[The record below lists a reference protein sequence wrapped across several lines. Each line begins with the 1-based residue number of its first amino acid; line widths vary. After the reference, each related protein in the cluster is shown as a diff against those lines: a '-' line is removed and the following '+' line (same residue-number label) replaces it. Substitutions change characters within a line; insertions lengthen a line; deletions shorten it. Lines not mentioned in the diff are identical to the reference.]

1 VRKDF
6 EKILDKCIARIASG
20 EADIESCLNEY
31 PEYAAQLRPLL
42 EIAMLLYKEPQPQP
56 RPDVVSRGEGLLR
69 DKVLEKRRSKTPR
82 RGLARVIVDKIGIG
96 RSAARRVPLLPKH
109 SRLRWVVTFAGIV
122 ALVAIGV
129 GVIAASSHSMPGDV
143 LYPVK
148 IAAEQFRLML
158 TPSEESK
165 GEFHIALAERRMQE
179 IAEMS
184 RRGETGEVAKLVST
198 VSQHLEKAGEV
209 IVATGEG
216 EVAEELKTKL
226 EESAVQQLA
235 ALEGALHE
243 ADEETKP
250 VITQAL
256 QTSGD
261 SYGTAL
267 EDAIA
272 SAPLPPVVG
281 DMGTIQ
287 VLVTDPPPPQA
298 IDSVIVEV
306 ARIQVHLAAG
316 SDSKWVTIVDE
327 TMSFDLMELVGGK
340 EVSLGSNE
348 VNAGTYTQVRMDI
361 THATVIVGEDEHD
374 AFVPSGRLKF
384 VRPFQVQE
392 NGTTTLLLD
401 FDGQRSINVTG
412 KGQYILK
419 PVVTLLVPE
428 QTGSHGVAQDEE
440 TDELEFMG
448 TIETIDGTTWT
459 MAIEGESKMV
469 DVSGADIEGEPAVG
483 LEAEVGATVVGNSIL
498 ASKVEIREPEQEVA
512 RRKAEQ
518 LALILA
524 LLNF

>member
-6 EKILDKCIARIASG
+6 ERILDKCIARIASG

-82 RGLARVIVDKIGIG
+82 RGLARVIVDKIGID
-96 RSAARRVPLLPKH
+96 RSAARRIPPLPKH

-129 GVIAASSHSMPGDV
+129 GVITASSHSMPGDV
-143 LYPVK
+143 LYPMK

-158 TPSEESK
+158 LSEESK

-184 RRGETGEVAKLVST
+184 RRGETGEVAKLVSM
-198 VSQHLEKAGEV
+198 VSQHLDEAGEV
-209 IVATGEG
+209 IAATGEG

-235 ALEGALHE
+235 ALEGTLHE
-243 ADEETKP
+243 ADEEMKP

-287 VLVTDPPPPQA
+287 VLVTDPPLPQA

-327 TMSFDLMELVGGK
+327 TVSFDLMELVGGK

-374 AFVPSGRLKF
+374 AFVPSDRLKF

-412 KGQYILK
+412 KGRYMLK

-428 QTGSHGVAQDEE
+428 QTSSHGEAQDEE
-440 TDELEFMG
+440 TEELEFMG

-483 LEAEVGATVVGNSIL
+483 LEAKVEGTVVGDSVL
-498 ASKVEIREPEQEVA
+498 ASKVEIREA
-512 RRKAEQ
+512 GTGGS
-518 LALILA
+518 
-524 LLNF
+524 